1 MLRQAYP
8 SPSPIPHPRANPLP
22 SPSKPKTARSARA
35 LAAREPLVTENTK
48 TVLLLRYTSAS
59 SLLTSLLTDLH
70 SLKRPHAIRFTKKNA
85 IHPFSDASSFEFFAL
100 KNDASLLLFASHSK
114 KRPHALTWVRCFG
127 GKVLDMLEL
136 LVVPE
141 TMRTLAQFKGAKTA
155 VGVKPLL
162 SFSGGGFES
171 PVPNEYTLAKSV
183 FVDFFRGVE
192 TREVD
197 VEGMQLLIS
206 FMAGEEGEGA
216 GRKVLHMRVY
226 RLVTRR
232 SGQRV
237 PRVEVEEIGPR
248 CDFRIGRVRVAE
260 EGMWKEA
267 MRRGRGVGARARKNV
282 ETDVVGD
289 KVGRIHLGRQDL
301 GELQTRK
308 MKGLKRARDNDVEEE
323 EDGGVQIN
331 GDVASVSDGE
341 GEAEKRQRIA

>member
-1 MLRQAYP
+1 M
-8 SPSPIPHPRANPLP
+8 
-22 SPSKPKTARSARA
+22 
-35 LAAREPLVTENTK
+35 
-48 TVLLLRYTSAS
+48 
-59 SLLTSLLTDLH
+59 
-70 SLKRPHAIRFTKKNA
+70 
-85 IHPFSDASSFEFFAL
+85 
-100 KNDASLLLFASHSK
+100 
-114 KRPHALTWVRCFG
+114 
-127 GKVLDMLEL
+127 LDMLEL

-141 TMRTLAQFKGAKTA
+141 TLRTLAQFKGAKTA

-171 PVPNEYTLAKSV
+171 PVANEYTLAKSV
-183 FVDFFRGVE
+183 FVDFFRGAE
-192 TREVD
+192 TKEVD
-197 VEGMQLLIS
+197 VEGMQLLVS
-206 FMAGEEGEGA
+206 FMAGEEEA
-216 GRKVLHMRVY
+216 EGRKVLHMRVY

-248 CDFRIGRVRVAE
+248 CDFRIGRVREAE

-267 MRRGRGVGARARKNV
+267 MRRGKGGEARARKNV

-308 MKGLKRARDNDVEEE
+308 MKGLKRGRENVEEE
-323 EDGGVQIN
+323 AEDDDGGVRIN
-331 GDVASVSDGE
+331 GDAVLASEQD

>member
-1 MLRQAYP
+1 M
-8 SPSPIPHPRANPLP
+8 
-22 SPSKPKTARSARA
+22 
-35 LAAREPLVTENTK
+35 
-48 TVLLLRYTSAS
+48 
-59 SLLTSLLTDLH
+59 
-70 SLKRPHAIRFTKKNA
+70 
-85 IHPFSDASSFEFFAL
+85 
-100 KNDASLLLFASHSK
+100 
-114 KRPHALTWVRCFG
+114 
-127 GKVLDMLEL
+127 LDMLEL

-206 FMAGEEGEGA
+206 FMAGEEGEGV
-216 GRKVLHMRVY
+216 GGKVLHMRVY

-267 MRRGRGVGARARKNV
+267 MRRGRGVEARARKNV

-308 MKGLKRARDNDVEEE
+308 MKGLKRGRENDKQEEE
-323 EDGGVQIN
+323 EDGGVRID
-331 GDVASVSDGE
+331 GDVVSASEEE
-341 GEAEKRQRIA
+341 GEAGKRQRTA

>member
-1 MLRQAYP
+1 M
-8 SPSPIPHPRANPLP
+8 
-22 SPSKPKTARSARA
+22 
-35 LAAREPLVTENTK
+35 
-48 TVLLLRYTSAS
+48 
-59 SLLTSLLTDLH
+59 
-70 SLKRPHAIRFTKKNA
+70 
-85 IHPFSDASSFEFFAL
+85 
-100 KNDASLLLFASHSK
+100 
-114 KRPHALTWVRCFG
+114 
-127 GKVLDMLEL
+127 LDMLEL

-141 TMRTLAQFKGAKTA
+141 TARTLAQFKGAKTA

-162 SFSGGGFES
+162 SFSGAGFES
-171 PVPNEYTLAKSV
+171 PVANEYTLAKSV
-183 FVDFFRGVE
+183 MLDFFRGAE

-206 FMAGEEGEGA
+206 FMAGEEGEG
-216 GRKVLHMRVY
+216 GGKVLHMRVY

-248 CDFRIGRVRVAE
+248 CDFRIGRVRGAE

-267 MRRGRGVGARARKNV
+267 MRRGKGGEARAKKNV

-308 MKGLKRARDNDVEEE
+308 MKGLKRGRDSGVEVE
-323 EDGGVQIN
+323 EDGGVRID
-331 GDVASVSDGE
+331 GDEVSAGEEE